1 MAMFCQK
8 RSFSKKHTVFS
19 CWYFAKKP
27 QCSHAHIFSKKRL
40 FSQKHGALMLFF
52 SNFSWKTPFYQMP
65 YQVKNVNSVKTT
77 LYGLWAKEVNR
88 MPFFPI
94 FHKKTTAFM
103 PIFCHPTKPSL
114 TLGLCHSG
122 TDFFL
127 FIYLLFEIDF
137 CVPVVH

>member
-1 MAMFCQK
+1 MPVFCK
-8 RSFSKKHTVFS
+8 KNTLLSCSYFVKKTSILSK
-19 CWYFAKKP
+19 AR
-27 QCSHAHIFSKKRL
+27 CSHVIFFK
-40 FSQKHGALMLFF
+40 
-52 SNFSWKTPFYQMP
+52 FSWKTPFYHMP